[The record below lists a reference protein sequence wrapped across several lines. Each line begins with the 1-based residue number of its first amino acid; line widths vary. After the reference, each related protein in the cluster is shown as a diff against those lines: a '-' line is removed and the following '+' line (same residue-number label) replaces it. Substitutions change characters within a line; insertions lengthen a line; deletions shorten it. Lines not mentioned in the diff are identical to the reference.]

1 MAEEYKKSHD
11 KLVSALGL
19 AADYHAD
26 WQSIARDLRRLATAT
41 GFDPLGHKVPAM
53 IRAKLTTGASESAV
67 LRAGAAAPTTDT
79 GGKAKAGQGRVL
91 ALKTLR
97 HLYYFQSFGKQRVW
111 VLSLPKALRNY
122 PMEFQG
128 EAQDL
133 VDDVLDADDEQFDAD
148 AKKNLSD
155 ATRVGLSWVH
165 KAMQVMGAP
174 MDHAH
179 RQLIRR
185 WFVPAGLADETAKIE
200 KLASD
205 MRPHLQKIAAGLK
218 AGEVILTDSPHER
231 GSGSSLEKSE
241 AFVYPTGDLIAVH
254 VETTFFNAGNT
265 LSGLT
270 NWARIVVHE
279 LTHSYA
285 KTKDHSYSWQGLL
298 PRATDVLKKG
308 IDARLVQNPGWKAVR
323 TLSFEQCCT
332 NADSWAFF
340 IADCGGALTD
350 SDRMQALGQRIY
362 DRAGEAMDD
371 GLSKSLKL
379 RAGVA

>member
-11 KLVSALGL
+11 KLVSALGV

-67 LRAGAAAPTTDT
+67 LRVGAAAPTTDT

-97 HLYYFQSFGKQRVW
+97 HLYYFESFGKQRVW

-155 ATRVGLSWVH
+155 ATRVGLNWVH

-231 GSGSSLEKSE
+231 GSGSSLENSE

-308 IDARLVQNPGWKAVR
+308 IDARLVQTPGWKAVR

-379 RAGVA
+379 RAGAA